1 MIDPVSTE
9 SVLVQ
14 SVQSLEP
21 GNAVHLIEYNAY
33 SHSEKQLERLEN
45 LTDSLLDGGVRWF
58 HLQGRAN
65 DDALERVA
73 TQFRFHPLALAGFKT
88 NPGRSHVEAY
98 DRQLSIVLQIVTPSL
113 TGALIIEPVHLC
125 ATGTGRRHS
134 SGEHRA

>member
-58 HLQGRAN
+58 HLQGRPN
-65 DDALERVA
+65 DEALERVA
-73 TQFRFHPLALAGFKT
+73 TQFRFHPLTLAGFKT
-88 NPGRSHVEAY
+88 NPRRHHVQADY
-98 DRQLSIVLQIVTPSL
+98 RTLSIVLQMV
-113 TGALIIEPVHLC
+113 
-125 ATGTGRRHS
+125 
-134 SGEHRA
+134 